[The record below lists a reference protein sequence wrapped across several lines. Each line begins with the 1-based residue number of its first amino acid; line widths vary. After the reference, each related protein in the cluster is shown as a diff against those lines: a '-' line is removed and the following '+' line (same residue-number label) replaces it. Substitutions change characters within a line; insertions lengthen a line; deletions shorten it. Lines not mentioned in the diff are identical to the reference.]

1 LARAKSS
8 VSHMTRCRF
17 LYSIFAALY
26 CLAVLIP
33 STLAVMAVG
42 RRSIFSF
49 ADASSLSVEIGW
61 RKARRTPALV
71 VGDEERMLV

>member
-1 LARAKSS
+1 
-8 VSHMTRCRF
+8 
-17 LYSIFAALY
+17 
-26 CLAVLIP
+26 
-33 STLAVMAVG
+33 MAMG